1 MNRLDNLREIIRYG
15 VEANI
20 QIPTQILEEKFK
32 GKRERFFNSLNE
44 LQSDTGLTVVMEE
57 IPDSDLTNIQIK
69 TKEKED
75 VKK

>member
-15 VEANI
+15 VKANI
-20 QIPTQILEEKFK
+20 QIPTQILDENFTSN
-32 GKRERFFNSLNE
+32 RERFFNSLNE

-69 TKEKED
+69 IKEKGA
-75 VKK
+75 